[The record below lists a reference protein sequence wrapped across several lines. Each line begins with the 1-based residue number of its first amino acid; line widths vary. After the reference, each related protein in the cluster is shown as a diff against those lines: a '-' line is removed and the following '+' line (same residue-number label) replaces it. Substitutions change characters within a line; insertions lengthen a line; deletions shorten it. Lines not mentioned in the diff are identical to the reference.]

1 MTAERGGPPDERDR
15 EPVDPDPGITDEIDP
30 AIEDDFG
37 DDFGADIEAD
47 LAGGGDSGEPEAKQ
61 PGQDG
66 DAEPAAPA
74 GEEADQAR
82 QRALQ
87 ETVEADVLALGDAE
101 EAAEKAAAA
110 EPRPEAAPPAPKP
123 EPAGEEEGK
132 SEEEA
137 GEAEEDARQPT
148 EEAPAPAAVAT
159 AEPPPP
165 ARRIAPVPTQPE
177 HPAED
182 DSAPRSK
189 LWLRFVAASFV
200 IVVSMATATAVTGLI
215 YLTDIARGLGGI
227 EGVQKQLA
235 SVDGGSPQN
244 ILILGSDKRPGDPSA
259 RSDTALL
266 IRLDPDQDAIALF
279 SLPRD
284 LKVNIPGYG
293 VDRLNAAYSI
303 GGPKLT
309 LKTVSQVTGLDIH
322 HVVNVNFDGFYR
334 AVNAIDCV
342 YVDVDRRYYVPPE
355 ADYAEIDIEAG
366 YQLLCGE
373 RALQYVRFRH
383 SDTDITRTARQ
394 QDFLREARQKM
405 TPGRLFRDREDLI
418 DIFKRYTTSDIDDAG
433 TMLEVF
439 KLFLSV
445 ADAPVREIH
454 FEGNVGP
461 SYITFSQ
468 EQMKQAI
475 DQFLGL
481 EDTAGPVGGGIEGA
495 EDSEGGGGDGGDEKP
510 KPEPEPELIDSGE
523 FGAQIGTDFAKQTG
537 FPVYYPTKLTPGAQ
551 FSDDS
556 RPYEIEDEDGKIR
569 GIYKFVIQTPLLG
582 EYYGVSGTTWEDPP
596 ILENPSET
604 REIGNREFD
613 LFYDGDRLRMVSWK
627 TDDGAYW
634 LSNTLLQS
642 IDEAQMLE
650 IAETMQAAKP
660 PKK

>member
-1 MTAERGGPPDERDR
+1 MTAERGGPPADRGRD
-15 EPVDPDPGITDEIDP
+15 PVPPGGDDADRGITDEV
-30 AIEDDFG
+30 ETVFEEDFG
-37 DDFGADIEAD
+37 DDFGADVA
-47 LAGGGDSGEPEAKQ
+47 PELEKQ
-61 PGQDG
+61 G
-66 DAEPAAPA
+66 DAPDRD
-74 GEEADQAR
+74 ADASR
-82 QRALQ
+82 ERAFQ

-101 EAAEKAAAA
+101 EAAEAAAA
-110 EPRPEAAPPAPKP
+110 EAEEPQPPDETDVAGETDPPQQPAPQSEPEPEPQPEPEA
-123 EPAGEEEGK
+123 ESPAGE
-132 SEEEA
+132 S
-137 GEAEEDARQPT
+137 T
-148 EEAPAPAAVAT
+148 EEAPAPAGAGVAT

-165 ARRIAPVPTQPE
+165 ARRIAPVAAAPDQPPE
-177 HPAED
+177 VE
-182 DSAPRSK
+182 SAPRSK

-235 SVDGGSPQN
+235 QVDGGSPQN
-244 ILILGSDKRPGDPSA
+244 ILILGSDKRAGDPTA

-266 IRLDPDQDAIALF
+266 IRLDPDQNAIALF

-293 VDRLNAAYSI
+293 VDRLNAAYTL

-309 LKTVSQVTGLDIH
+309 LKTVAQVTGLDIH

-342 YVDVDRRYYVPPE
+342 YIDVDRRYYVPPE

-383 SDTDITRTARQ
+383 ADTDITRTARQ
-394 QDFLREARQKM
+394 QEFLREARQKM
-405 TPGRLFRDREDLI
+405 TPGRLFRDRDDLI

-475 DQFLGL
+475 DQFLGI

-495 EDSEGGGGDGGDEKP
+495 EASEDGGGGGGDGGEEKP
-510 KPEPEPELIDSGE
+510 PPEPELIDSAE
-523 FGAQIGTDFAKQTG
+523 FGAQIGAEFAKQTG
-537 FPVYYPTKLTPGAQ
+537 FPVYYPTKLTPGSQ
-551 FSDDS
+551 FSQDS
-556 RPYEIEDEDGKIR
+556 RVYEIEDGDGKIH
-569 GIYKFVIQTPLLG
+569 GIYKFVIQTSLLG

-604 REIGNREFD
+604 REIGNGTFD
-613 LFYDGDRLRMVSWK
+613 LFYDGDRLRMVAWK
-627 TDDGAYW
+627 TDDAAYW
-634 LSNTLLQS
+634 VNNSLLQS
-642 IDEAQMLE
+642 IDEEQMLE
-650 IAETMQAAKP
+650 IAETMQVAKP
-660 PKK
+660 PRK

>member
-1 MTAERGGPPDERDR
+1 MTVERGGPPDDRDR
-15 EPVDPDPGITDEIDP
+15 DPLHPSGDEAGAGPEADAGAESAGAADRKHGIPDEI
-30 AIEDDFG
+30 ETVLEEDFG
-37 DDFGADIEAD
+37 DEFGADVAAELEEGD
-47 LAGGGDSGEPEAKQ
+47 GDDSG
-61 PGQDG
+61 
-66 DAEPAAPA
+66 PAR
-74 GEEADQAR
+74 D
-82 QRALQ
+82 RAVQ

-101 EAAEKAAAA
+101 EAAEAAA
-110 EPRPEAAPPAPKP
+110 EQEAQ
-123 EPAGEEEGK
+123 EPG
-132 SEEEA
+132 
-137 GEAEEDARQPT
+137 EDAGQST
-148 EEAPAPAAVAT
+148 EEAPVPAAAGVAT

-165 ARRIAPVPTQPE
+165 PTRRVAPVAPQPAQ
-177 HPAED
+177 PAED
-182 DSAPRSK
+182 ESVPRSK

-215 YLTDIARGLGGI
+215 YLTDIAKGLGGI

-235 SVDGGSPQN
+235 QVDGGSPQN

-259 RSDTALL
+259 RSDTAML
-266 IRLDPDQDAIALF
+266 IRLDPDQNAIALF

-293 VDRLNAAYSI
+293 VDRLNAAYSV

-309 LKTVSQVTGLDIH
+309 LKTVSQVTGLEIH

-355 ADYAEIDIEAG
+355 ATYSEIDIEAG

-383 SDTDITRTARQ
+383 ADTDITRTARQ

-405 TPGRLFRDREDLI
+405 TPGRLFRDRDDLI

-445 ADAPVREIH
+445 ADAPVKEVH

-468 EQMKQAI
+468 EQMKQAV

-481 EDTAGPVGGGIEGA
+481 EDTAGPRGGGIPGS
-495 EDSEGGGGDGGDEKP
+495 EDSGGGGGGGDKE
-510 KPEPEPELIDSGE
+510 KPEPEPELIDSSE
-523 FGAQIGTDFAKQTG
+523 YGAQIGTDFAKQAG
-537 FPVYYPTKLTPGAQ
+537 FEVYYPTKLTPGSQ
-551 FSDDS
+551 FSQDS
-556 RPYEIEDEDGKIR
+556 RAYKIEDEDGKIH

-582 EYYGVSGTTWEDPP
+582 EYYGVSGTTWSDPP

-604 REIGNREFD
+604 REIGNGTFD

-627 TDDGAYW
+627 TDDGSYW
-634 LSNTLLQS
+634 LNNSLLQS
-642 IDEAQMLE
+642 IDEQQMLE
-650 IAETMQAAKP
+650 IAETMQSVKP
-660 PKK
+660 PRK